1 VRWATATTSKYRLA
15 KEVVMAELII
25 KQPDGTETV
34 IQVDVSGVGWV
45 TEPGGPGP
53 DSPEAQAFTARQAEK
68 KE

>member
-1 VRWATATTSKYRLA
+1 
-15 KEVVMAELII
+15 MAELII

-34 IQVDVSGVGWV
+34 IQVDVSGYGWV

-53 DSPEAQAFTARQAEK
+53 DSPEAQEFCAQAEK